1 MSDSKKIL
9 SDIKKTVKGKY
20 PDAQIILYGSR
31 AKGIA
36 RDDSDWDLLILLNK
50 EKITPEIE
58 ESVTYPL
65 YDLEIE
71 FGEVI
76 SPMVYSLNEW
86 NSKYK
91 ITPFY
96 YNVMKEGKQL

>member
-1 MSDSKKIL
+1 MNESNKIL
-9 SDIKKTVKGKY
+9 SEIKNTVKEKY

-71 FGEVI
+71 LGAII
-76 SPMVYSLNEW
+76 SPMVYSLSEW
-86 NSKYK
+86 NSKYR

>member
-1 MSDSKKIL
+1 MNDSSKIL
-9 SDIKKTVKGKY
+9 SDIKNTIKRKY
-20 PDAQIILYGSR
+20 PDAKIILYGSR

-36 RDDSDWDLLILLNK
+36 HADSDWDLLILLNK

-71 FGEVI
+71 LGEVI
-76 SPMVYSLNEW
+76 SPMVYTLSEW

>member
-1 MSDSKKIL
+1 MKDSKKIL
-9 SDIKKTVKGKY
+9 SDIKQVIKNKY
-20 PDAQIILYGSR
+20 PDAQIFLYGSR
-31 AKGIA
+31 VKGTA
-36 RDDSDWDLLILLNK
+36 REDSDRDLLILLNQ

-71 FGEVI
+71 IGEVI
-76 SPMVYSLNEW
+76 SPMVYSIREW
-86 NSKYK
+86 NNKYS

-96 YNVMKEGKQL
+96 KNVMKEGQEL